1 MRTKLT
7 LLALGL
13 AATFAATPG
22 QAALDEGD
30 RAAVTPVVS
39 SAAEES
45 AAWAMAQ
52 HTARSD
58 AVIAWNAN
66 AGEAAIAACISPVD
80 NPLHESRL
88 YAMAHLA
95 IHDALNAIDRRS
107 RPYAFS
113 ARVKREASPEAAVAA
128 AARDVLVPLL
138 NQIPAP
144 FPPACG
150 AAGAA
155 SVEADYA
162 AALAAIPDG
171 RAKTRGIEVGQAAA
185 AAILALRAAD
195 GADTPLI
202 VTDYP
207 QGTNPG
213 EYRFTPGTPFVFA
226 PGWAD
231 VTPFVLRDSSQFRPG
246 PPYAVTSRKYTADFV
261 EVKRLGGDDIT
272 TPSARSAEQ
281 TEIAL
286 FWVES
291 SPLQWNRIAR
301 TVSADARLDLWE
313 QARLFGL
320 LNMALAD
327 GYIGSFETKYHY
339 NYWRPVTAIQTAEH
353 RRQSEHHRRPD
364 LDATGDDSSDPGLR
378 LGAQRRGR
386 SRRQGP
392 QALLRHRP
400 HQLQDL
406 QPDPATRKYL
416 QRPDARPSPLHQLLA
431 SSRGERTLAH
441 PRRLPLP
448 QSGRR
453 RDRARKQDRQPTPS
467 TATFGPPTNC
477 PSSCPAR
484 PR

>member
-1 MRTKLT
+1 MRTRLT
-7 LLALGL
+7 LLAVGL
-13 AATFAATPG
+13 AATFTATPG
-22 QAALDEGD
+22 QAALDEGG

-39 SAAEES
+39 LAAEES
-45 AAWAMAQ
+45 AAWARAQ
-52 HTARSD
+52 HTARSN

-88 YAMAHLA
+88 YAMTHVA

-113 ARVKREASPEAAVAA
+113 AKTKRGASPEAAVAA
-128 AARDVLVPLL
+128 AAHDVLVPLL

-155 SVEADYA
+155 SVEADYT

-171 RAKTRGIEVGQAAA
+171 RAKARGIEAGEAAA
-185 AAILALRAAD
+185 AAVLALRAAD
-195 GADTPLI
+195 GADTPLV

-207 QGTNPG
+207 QGTNPA

-246 PPYAVTSRKYTADFV
+246 PPDAVTSKRYTADFA
-261 EVKRLGGDDIT
+261 EVKRLGGDDVT
-272 TPSARSAEQ
+272 TPSARTAEE

-291 SPLQWNRIAR
+291 SPLQWNRIGR
-301 TVSADARLDLWE
+301 TVSTDARLDLWE

-327 GYIGSFETKYHY
+327 GYVGSFDTKYHY
-339 NYWRPVTAIQTAEH
+339 NYWRPVTAIQTADTDGNPNTSADPTWTPLVTTPPIPDYDSAHSVEGGAAAAVLKRFFGTDRIRFRTCSLTLPAGSTCNDLTPVLRRYNSFSEAAAENGLSRILVGFHFRTAVDEGIEH
-353 RRQSEHHRRPD
+353 GNKI
-364 LDATGDDSSDPGLR
+364 GDRAVDRFLR
-378 LGAQRRGR
+378 L
-386 SRRQGP
+386 
-392 QALLRHRP
+392 
-400 HQLQDL
+400 
-406 QPDPATRKYL
+406 
-416 QRPDARPSPLHQLLA
+416 
-431 SSRGERTLAH
+431 AH
-441 PRRLPLP
+441 
-448 QSGRR
+448 
-453 RDRARKQDRQPTPS
+453 
-467 TATFGPPTNC
+467 
-477 PSSCPAR
+477 
-484 PR
+484 